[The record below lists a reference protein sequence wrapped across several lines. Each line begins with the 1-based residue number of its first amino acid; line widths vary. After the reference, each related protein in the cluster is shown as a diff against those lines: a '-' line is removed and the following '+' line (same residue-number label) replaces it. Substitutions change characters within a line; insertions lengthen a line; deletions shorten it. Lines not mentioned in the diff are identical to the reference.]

1 MENLNVTGSRT
12 EKKEQS
18 EKTPK
23 IKKRK
28 RFWKI
33 FRVFLFSFLTV
44 AILGGGAAAGYIASI
59 AKRAPELNLNAITNM
74 AATTKVY
81 DADQKYMFDLQGDG
95 NREVIKSLDQVSPFV
110 TQAFI
115 AAEDKDFRSHFG
127 INPMAMA
134 RAAVQNFLGHGI
146 VSGASTITQQTIKN
160 AIFPEQ
166 DRTLERKIQESYLA
180 IQLEKKL
187 TKDEILTTY
196 LNWIYFGKSGPNNLY
211 GIEAA
216 SKAIFGVDAKNLNL
230 AQATILASLP
240 NNPTLYNPYQN
251 LDNTLQRQEYILT
264 EMQKAGYITQAQHD
278 DAKKYDVAKALKAVQ
293 TTKAVHGGQFAH
305 LNPEIETNAAEKLME
320 TGKYDTLDDARQ
332 ALFRGGYSI
341 YTTINT
347 KMQDAMNKTINNPDF
362 YMQNMTYTV
371 TANNGK
377 QITAENAMEQSG
389 ATLIDNKTGRILA
402 MGGGRDYE
410 HDQVNHATQP
420 RQPGSTMKPLAVYG
434 PALDQKLIGSG
445 TAIDDVPTVWPD
457 QSGRYFPMNWDNR
470 FHGLMTVRTALEQSY
485 NIPALKVFQQV
496 TPKVGL
502 DYVKKMGV
510 TTITKDD
517 YNLSA
522 AIGGLSQGLTVTEA
536 TSAYTTFPNA
546 GVHKDAYMIEE
557 IKDRF
562 GNDVYKHKSQQT
574 QVLNPNAD
582 YILNDMLQSVVKSG
596 TAATDVGAHF
606 PGYAI
611 GGKTGTTNAEKDAWF
626 IGYTPDVTLGIWV
639 GYNLP
644 YTLPN
649 GEGHTPQRLW
659 TSIINQV
666 MPMIPKRTT
675 QFFNNPGEVKTVAV
689 CSISGKLATDLCRS
703 KNLVVDELFQ
713 AGAEP
718 QKADDV
724 LVKAKYYEINGKKY
738 LATDT
743 TPPYLVKEGIF
754 YKRDKYTLPDN
765 DKQWLPLDHD
775 MELPS
780 DKGPYGD
787 GTAHTTSKNV
797 PTGLKV
803 TASTTNSVTLN
814 WNAVAGAKGYV
825 VLRATSETGPFQL
838 LNSTNLT
845 SYTDSTVQA
854 GKSYTYK
861 VVSTDKDDI
870 QSDPSNAV
878 TVIPGH
884 VELSAPSDVNIA
896 PAAVGVTLNWSPVN
910 GASSYNI
917 YRSTD
922 ASGSY
927 QKITSSTDT
936 SYTDIGALPGA
947 TFYYKITALANGH
960 ESPASAPINANANG
974 GGQQDLQPP
983 TGITVSNPKTGNTLV
998 VTWSAVQGATSYSVE
1013 RSTDAAN
1020 WSEVSTVNDTTF
1032 TDSGLATDK
1041 RYFYRIK
1048 AIGQNNSA
1056 SDASQTAS
1064 GSPTK

>member
-1 MENLNVTGSRT
+1 M
-12 EKKEQS
+12 
-18 EKTPK
+18 
-23 IKKRK
+23 
-28 RFWKI
+28 
-33 FRVFLFSFLTV
+33 FLFTFLTAV
-44 AILGGGAAAGYIASI
+44 ILGGGAAAGYIASI
-59 AKRAPELNLNAITNM
+59 AKRAPDLNLNAITNM

-81 DADQKYMFDLQGDG
+81 DADHKYMFDLQGDG
-95 NREVIKSLDQVSPFV
+95 DREIIKSLTQVSPYV

-127 INPMAMA
+127 INPLAMA

-166 DRTLERKIQESYLA
+166 DRTMERKIQESYLA

-187 TKDEILTTY
+187 TKDEILVTY

-216 SKAIFGVDAKNLNL
+216 SKAIFGVSAKDLNL
-230 AQATILASLP
+230 AQSTILASLP

-251 LDNTLQRQEYILT
+251 LENTQQRQEYILT

-278 DAKKYDVAKALKAVQ
+278 EARRYDVAKALKAVQ
-293 TTKAVHGGQFAH
+293 TKTAVHGGQFAH
-305 LNPEIETNAAEKLME
+305 LNPEIETQAAEQLMA
-320 TGKYDTLDDARQ
+320 TGKYDSLDDARQ

-347 KMQDAMNKTINNPDF
+347 KMQDAVNKTINNPDF
-362 YMQNMTYTV
+362 YMENQTYTV
-371 TANNGK
+371 TDNNGK
-377 QITAENAMEQSG
+377 SITVENAMEQAG

-434 PALDQKLIGSG
+434 PALDMKLIGSG

-457 QSGRYFPMNWDNR
+457 QTGRYFPMNWDNR

-496 TPKVGL
+496 TPKTGL

-510 TTITKDD
+510 TTLTDND
-517 YNLSA
+517 NNLAA

-562 GNDVYKHKSQQT
+562 GNDVYKHKDKET

-596 TAATDVGAHF
+596 TAATDVGGHF

-649 GEGHTPQRLW
+649 GQGHTPQRLW
-659 TSIINQV
+659 SSIMTDV

-675 QFFNNPGEVKTVAV
+675 QFFDNPGEVKTVSV
-689 CSISGKLATDLCRS
+689 CSVSGKLPTDLCKS
-703 KNLVVDELFQ
+703 KNLVVSELFQ
-713 AGAEP
+713 VGADP
-718 QKADDV
+718 HDKDDV
-724 LVKAKYYEINGKKY
+724 VVKAKYYEINGKKY

-743 TPPYLVKEGIF
+743 TPSYLVKEGIF

-765 DKQWLPLDHD
+765 DKQWTPLDAD

-780 DKGPYGD
+780 DKGPYGG

-803 TASTTNSVTLN
+803 TASTTSSVGLS
-814 WNAVAGAKGYV
+814 WNAVEGAKGYV
-825 VLRATSETGPFQL
+825 VLRADSEAGPFQL
-838 LNSTNLT
+838 LNSTKAT
-845 SYTDSTVQA
+845 SYTDNTVQA
-854 GKSYTYK
+854 NKTYTYK

-870 QSDPSNAV
+870 QSDPSNSV
-878 TVIPGH
+878 TVTPGQ
-884 VELSAPSDVNIA
+884 VELSTPSDVNVA
-896 PAAVGVTLNWSPVN
+896 PAAVGVTISWSPVN
-910 GASSYNI
+910 GATSYNV
-917 YRSTD
+917 YRSQEQNGT
-922 ASGSY
+922 Y
-927 QKITSSTDT
+927 QKFYSGADT
-936 SYTDIGALPGA
+936 SFTDIGALPGA
-947 TFYYKITALANGH
+947 TFYYKVTAEANGH
-960 ESPASAPINANANG
+960 ESAASQPVNAPTNG
-974 GGQQDLQPP
+974 GGDQQDLQAPKN
-983 TGITVSNPKTGNTLV
+983 ISVSNPKTGNSLEIS
-998 VTWSAVQGATSYSVE
+998 WSSVNGATGYKVE
-1013 RSTDAAN
+1013 RSTDASN
-1020 WSEVSTVNDTTF
+1020 WSEVSTANGTSF
-1032 TDSGLATDK
+1032 TDTGLTTGQ

-1048 AIGQNNSA
+1048 AIGQNEVT
-1056 SDASQTAS
+1056 SDPSQTAS
-1064 GSPTK
+1064 ASPTK